1 MKTYHYLWDGIQE
14 FLKEGTPALATRH
27 SDHVKMVKEGGY
39 TYIIDM
45 TALELETA
53 QECDLAIMKEKFV
66 PFYYALGAQN
76 NSVYRDLISEQ

>member
-1 MKTYHYLWDGIQE
+1 MGW
-14 FLKEGTPALATRH
+14 KEGTPALATRH
-27 SDHVKMVKEGGY
+27 SDHVQMVKGGGY

-53 QECDLAIMKEKFV
+53 RDCDLAIMKEKFV
-66 PFYYALGAQN
+66 PFYYALGTPN